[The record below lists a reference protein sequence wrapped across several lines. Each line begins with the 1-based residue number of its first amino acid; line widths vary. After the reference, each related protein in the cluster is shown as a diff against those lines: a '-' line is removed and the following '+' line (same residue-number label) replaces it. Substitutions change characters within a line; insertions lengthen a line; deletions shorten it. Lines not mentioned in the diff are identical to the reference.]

1 MRNIVLS
8 AIVTISFTACGGGS
22 SDNHVEG
29 FNGNSYEEIAID
41 VVCTDPDTPDAYIV
55 LKSGDQIIKDE
66 EDSNIT
72 ILHDENGLKKVCLD
86 SGKAHIN
93 RANIE

>member
-1 MRNIVLS
+1 MKTIHLLL
-8 AIVTISFTACGGGS
+8 VTLTAISFTACGT
-22 SDNHVEG
+22 DPVEG
-29 FNGNSYEEIAID
+29 FNGNSFEEIAID
-41 VVCTDPDTPDAYIV
+41 VNCTTPDTPDNYIT

-72 ILHDENGLKKVCLD
+72 ILHDENGIKKVCIE

-93 RANIE
+93 RANEE

>member
-1 MRNIVLS
+1 MKITTHLLI
-8 AIVTISFTACGGGS
+8 ATLTAISFTACGNDS
-22 SDNHVEG
+22 IEG

-41 VVCTDPDTPDAYIV
+41 INCSTLDTIDKYII

-72 ILHDENGLKKVCLD
+72 IFHDENGVKSICLQ

-93 RANIE
+93 RANEE

>member
-1 MRNIVLS
+1 MKITTHLLI
-8 AIVTISFTACGGGS
+8 ATLTAISFTACGN
-22 SDNHVEG
+22 DPIEG
-29 FNGNSYEEIAID
+29 FDGNSYEKIAID
-41 VVCTDPDTPDAYIV
+41 VNCTTLNTIDEYIT

-72 ILHDENGLKKVCLD
+72 IFHDENGVKKICLQ

-93 RANIE
+93 RANEE